1 LEKNIHVSQ
10 KIKDEISSL
19 LLFMFKH
26 LDENPEIS
34 FFNEPAG
41 LLVEINLDDPA
52 PYIGKQGEGLAAIQH
67 LVKAILSK
75 KLHPLPQF
83 MIDIGDYKRKQISI
97 LKNIAISNALK
108 VRRTGKTVE
117 LSPMSPFARRI
128 IHLTLKEQPQVTTY
142 SIGEGPQRRIVIDID
157 PKK

>member
-1 LEKNIHVSQ
+1 MDKNIQINQ
-10 KIKDEISSL
+10 KFKDEISKL
-19 LLFMFKH
+19 LLFIFKQ

-34 FFNEPAG
+34 FYNEPAG
-41 LLVEINLDDPA
+41 LLVEVSLDEPA
-52 PYIGKQGEGLAAIQH
+52 AFIGRQGEGLSAIQY
-67 LVKAILSK
+67 LVKAILNRK
-75 KLHPLPQF
+75 IYPLPQF
-83 MIDIGDYKRKQISI
+83 IVDIGDYKRKQINI

-108 VRRTGKTVE
+108 VRRTGKTIE

-157 PKK
+157 SKK

>member
-1 LEKNIHVSQ
+1 MERNNNVNQ
-10 KIKDEISSL
+10 KVKDEISRL
-19 LLFMFKH
+19 LLFIFKQ

-41 LLVEINLDDPA
+41 LLVEVSLDEPA

-67 LVKAILSK
+67 LIKAVLSK

-108 VRRTGKTVE
+108 VRRTGKSIE

-142 SIGEGPQRRIVIDID
+142 SIGEGPQRRIVIDAD
-157 PKK
+157 QKK

>member
-1 LEKNIHVSQ
+1 LEKNNNINQ
-10 KIKDEISSL
+10 KVKDEISKL
-19 LLFMFKH
+19 LLFIFSQ
-26 LDENPEIS
+26 LDERPEIS

-41 LLVEINLDDPA
+41 LLVEVNLDEPA
-52 PYIGKQGEGLAAIQH
+52 AYIGKQGEGLSAIQH
-67 LVKAILSK
+67 LVKAMLSK
-75 KLHPLPQF
+75 KVHPLPQF
-83 MIDIGDYKRKQISI
+83 MIDIGDYKRKQINI